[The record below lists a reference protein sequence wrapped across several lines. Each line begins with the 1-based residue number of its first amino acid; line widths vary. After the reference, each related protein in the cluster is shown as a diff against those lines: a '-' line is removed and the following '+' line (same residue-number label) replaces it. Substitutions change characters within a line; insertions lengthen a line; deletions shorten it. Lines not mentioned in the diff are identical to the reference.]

1 MTASRC
7 WREAGEGSLI
17 SSITGSA
24 GQRHRAVAYASS
36 LSLALAGLLLTGSAA
51 HAQRLL
57 TLVPGVGSASSA
69 SGQGPSIGP
78 LPTAVQVDLELL
90 RGDPSW
96 LEVPTP
102 DGDVLSAERSV
113 FEDRGGGD
121 LMWSGGQPGAG
132 YDTVV
137 LTVEGGRLVGH
148 FAAAGGGAYR
158 IHANGDG
165 RGGMAPIGGPDPDS
179 PVPLCG
185 VHEDAELF
193 HDAAPRVAAA
203 AYAADPP
210 RRVSNPQ
217 SHDRLDILAVYTATA
232 AENWAAIGGPHAAI
246 RHAGDYLKMVFR
258 NNQLDVEPQIV
269 HIAEAPAAFDRAG
282 RGPAWRSY
290 FNPVARLIGNSGEL
304 LRLRHEHR
312 ADLVHV
318 FVGESAQLLD
328 ACGSAQTLDV
338 GQTAEDFVLLGA
350 RSSTEDTYGG
360 MSWSTNDPTYCRG
373 DVRTFVHEIGHSLG
387 AHHDPGN
394 VSQPDRLFRLYAM
407 GHADHD
413 AMPSLGTAMSLRG
426 QVEPFF
432 STPRIRPWGA
442 VLGVADEQDNE
453 RLLRETVHMGVR
465 YSDYLEPLEGLPAQ
479 PTDLRVRI
487 DGGVARLTWR
497 DNAPDADGY
506 IVDYDGHQERVEG
519 RRTEATIPLRGTN
532 PDWQHRFFVQA
543 RKGGKR
549 SVRSDEVGLYV
560 PGERIEAPS
569 DVSLLINLGQV
580 RVRWTDNSDNEE
592 WFDVQLLREGE
603 PVSRNRVAADSG
615 ESVLFA
621 GWVEPRGGVEY
632 GVRVFAFSDAG
643 VSESSEVAT
652 FQWSSRPTPRISA
665 TAIGPTTVR
674 VAILGDPTSFTAYA
688 DLAEWDHSRGA
699 DASRSASGRYWAD
712 LEGLARGGRYRFSVS
727 VPRSGPESIVDL
739 TLGER
744 GAGPVPPSDLSLER
758 TGDGGYR
765 LHWRD
770 NSSDELGFEVQQAG
784 INGRPWF
791 RVAIAPANTESA
803 AIGGRYAAG
812 GELRVFAY
820 NERGFSR
827 SSPRVLGVPGV
838 SNLKALAGDGEVR
851 LTWKVRPTETL
862 TGMQL
867 RWKPTAAL
875 PFDDAAD
882 PWRDIS
888 ASVGEQRFDE
898 VAGWINGDHTVTGL
912 TNYMEYTFALRALS
926 KSGPVLQEW
935 WPHEYP
941 WKAATP
947 GRPRGSCHSDGR
959 TICLH
964 NSRFEV
970 KAEWRQADGSSGR
983 GRVVPEGTDDSGLF
997 RFFDPSNWE
1006 VLIKVLNGCGH
1017 NGRVWVLGASTTDL
1031 GYEITVTDT
1040 ITGESRTY
1048 VNEPGQPAPAIV
1060 DTDAF
1065 SAPCAVDAAA
1075 R

>member
-1 MTASRC
+1 MRRSASLL
-7 WREAGEGSLI
+7 AGGA
-17 SSITGSA
+17 TRRRTTRRYG
-24 GQRHRAVAYASS
+24 VVP
-36 LSLALAGLLLTGSAA
+36 LALLALLLAASAA
-51 HAQRLL
+51 SAQRLL
-57 TLVPGVGSASSA
+57 TLVPGVGAASSA
-69 SGQGPSIGP
+69 DDPGPAPSIGP
-78 LPTAVQVDLELL
+78 LPTAVRVDLELL
-90 RGDPSW
+90 RGDPFW

-102 DGDVLSAERSV
+102 EGETLSAERSV
-113 FEDRGGGD
+113 FEDRGDGD

-158 IHANGDG
+158 IHAERDG
-165 RGGMAPIGGPDPDS
+165 RGGMAPVGGPAPDS

-185 VHEDAELF
+185 VHEDAEEF

-203 AYAADPP
+203 AHAADPP

-232 AENWAAIGGPHAAI
+232 AENWAGIGGPHAAI

-258 NNQLDVEPQIV
+258 NNQLGVEPQIV

-290 FNPVARLIGNSGEL
+290 FNPVARLIGDSGEL

-328 ACGSAQTLDV
+328 ACGSALTLAV
-338 GQTAEDFVLLGA
+338 GKTAEDFVLLGA
-350 RSSTEDTYGG
+350 RSSTEGTSGG
-360 MSWSTNDPTYCRG
+360 RSWSTNDSAYCRG

-387 AHHDPGN
+387 AHHDPEN
-394 VSQPDRLFRLYAM
+394 VSQPDRLFRPYAM

-532 PDWQHRFFVQA
+532 PDWRHRFFVQA

-549 SVRSDEVGLYV
+549 SVRSDRVGLYV

-569 DVSLLINLGQV
+569 DVSLWVSSREVQV
-580 RVRWTDNSDNEE
+580 MWTDNSDNEE

-603 PVSRNRVAADSG
+603 PVSRNRVAADSE

-621 GWVEPRGGVEY
+621 GWVETRGGVEY

-652 FQWSSRPTPRISA
+652 FQWSSRPAPRISA

-674 VAILGDPTSFTAYA
+674 VAILGDPTSFKAYA
-688 DLAEWDHSRGA
+688 DLAEWDDWRGVS
-699 DASRSASGRYWAD
+699 ASLSASGRYWAD
-712 LEGLARGGRYRFSVS
+712 LEGLARGGRYRFSTTG
-727 VPRSGPESIVDL
+727 PLSGPESIVDL

-758 TGDGGYR
+758 TDDGGYR

-791 RVAIAPANTESA
+791 RAVIAPANTESVA
-803 AIGGRYAAG
+803 VSARDTVGHR
-812 GELRVFAY
+812 LRVFAY

-827 SSPRVLGVPGV
+827 SSPRVLGAPGIG
-838 SNLKALAGDGEVR
+838 NLEALAGDGEVR
-851 LTWKVRPTETL
+851 LTWNVRPTETL

-867 RWKPTAAL
+867 RWKPTTAL

-898 VAGWINGDHTVTGL
+898 VVGWINGDHTVTGL
-912 TNYMEYTFALRALS
+912 RNYTEYTFVLRALS
-926 KSGPVLQEW
+926 KWGPILKEW
-935 WPHEYP
+935 RLHENP
-941 WKAATP
+941 WTAATP
-947 GRPRGSCHSDGR
+947 GRPKGSCHSDGR

-1040 ITGESRTY
+1040 ITEESRTY

>member
-1 MTASRC
+1 MV
-7 WREAGEGSLI
+7 SLI
-17 SSITGSA
+17 TGLA
-24 GQRHRAVAYASS
+24 EQCRRAVACAS
-36 LSLALAGLLLTGSAA
+36 LLLALAVLVLSASAA
-51 HAQRLL
+51 QAQRLL
-57 TLVPGVGSASSA
+57 TLVPGVGVASSTD
-69 SGQGPSIGP
+69 GPGPSIGP
-78 LPTAVQVDLELL
+78 LPAAVQVDLELL
-90 RGDPSW
+90 RDDPAW

-113 FEDRGGGD
+113 FEDRGDGD

-158 IHANGDG
+158 IHANDDG
-165 RGGMAPIGGPDPDS
+165 RGGLAPIGGPDPDS

-185 VHEDAELF
+185 VHEDAEEF

-203 AYAADPP
+203 AHGADPP

-258 NNQLDVEPQIV
+258 NNQLGVEPHIV
-269 HIAEAPAAFDRAG
+269 HIAEAPEAIDRAG

-290 FNPVARLIGNSGEL
+290 FNPVARLIGDSGEL

-318 FVGESAQLLD
+318 FVGEDPRLLGV
-328 ACGSAQTLDV
+328 CGSAQTLAV
-338 GQTAEDFVLLGA
+338 GRTAEDFVLLGA
-350 RSSTEDTYGG
+350 RSSTVGTYGG
-360 MSWSTNDPTYCRG
+360 RSWGTNDPTYCRG
-373 DVRTFVHEIGHSLG
+373 DVLTFVHEIGHSLG
-387 AHHDPGN
+387 AHHDPDN
-394 VSQPDRLFRLYAM
+394 VSQPDRLFRPYAM

-465 YSDYLEPLEGLPAQ
+465 YSDYLEPLEDLPAQ
-479 PTDLRVRI
+479 PTGLRVRL
-487 DGGVARLTWR
+487 DGGVARLTWQ

-506 IVDYDGHQERVEG
+506 IVDYSRLHEPVEG
-519 RRTEATIPLRGTN
+519 GRTGATIPLSLWATEPGSRH
-532 PDWQHRFFVQA
+532 DFFVQA

-549 SVRSDEVGLYV
+549 SVRSDEVSLYV

-569 DVSLLINLGQV
+569 DVSLVIGSSQV
-580 RVRWTDNSDNEE
+580 EVMWTDNSDNEE
-592 WFDVQLLREGE
+592 WFDLQLLREGE
-603 PVSRNRVAADSG
+603 LVSRRRVAADSE
-615 ESVLFA
+615 ESVLL
-621 GWVEPRGGVEY
+621 WVETRGGVEY

-674 VAILGDPTSFTAYA
+674 VAILGDPTSFRAYA

-699 DASRSASGRYWAD
+699 DASRSASGGYWAD
-712 LEGLARGGRYRFSVS
+712 FEGLARGGRYRFSVS
-727 VPRSGPESIVDL
+727 VPRSGPRSIVDL

-758 TGDGGYR
+758 TDDGGYR

-770 NSSDELGFEVQQAG
+770 NSSDELGFEVQRAG

-803 AIGGRYAAG
+803 AIGVREAAG

-838 SNLKALAGDGEVR
+838 SNLKALAGDGAVR
-851 LTWKVRPTETL
+851 LTWRVRPTETL

-888 ASVGEQRFDE
+888 ASVGEWSFDE

-912 TNYMEYTFALRALS
+912 RNYTEYTFALRALS

-941 WKAATP
+941 STAATP
-947 GRPRGSCHSDGR
+947 GRPRGSCHSDGG

-970 KAEWRQADGSSGR
+970 KAEWRQADGSSGP

-1006 VLIKVLNGCGH
+1006 VLVKVLNGCGH

-1048 VNEPGQPAPAIV
+1048 MNEPGQPAPAIV